1 MQDIPSRDQA
11 LEIAVVLKNN
21 EKVDY
26 CGNLGYSLGKHAQAS
41 GSLSKVTTGDIGGG
55 LIADTEL

>member
-26 CGNLGYSLGKHAQAS
+26 CGNLRVLTWKACTSFGKS
-41 GSLSKVTTGDIGGG
+41 
-55 LIADTEL
+55 